1 MPPDRVSRGRAVPG
15 ALGPRRAIGNVLRQ
29 LREERHKSLA
39 DVAADTLISRSKLS
53 RLETA
58 QGTPQLRDIRD
69 LISYYEIDGTQQAA
83 RLRRWLAAARQP
95 GWWTEF
101 DFESLAENVDVHIAA
116 EADAVVE
123 RAYALP
129 FVPALLETDD
139 YASAI
144 FRDMEQRSEAEIGQL
159 LRIRQLRKGVLTER
173 AGLPPLKL
181 IAVMHETALRQV
193 VGSVSTMRDQLAEL
207 VNLSPQKHVQLYV
220 LPFTAK
226 PTFSMTCRYAHFEY
240 QDPQVPDVVNIET
253 HNGFIAVD
261 DPSLVARYRVAH
273 DELVA
278 ASLGEA
284 ESRALIA
291 SVRDDIYGR

>member
-1 MPPDRVSRGRAVPG
+1 MPPDKVSRGRPVPG
-15 ALGPRRAIGNVLRQ
+15 ALGPRRAIATVLRQ
-29 LREERHKSLA
+29 LREEQDKSLA
-39 DVAADTLISRSKLS
+39 DVAAVTLISRSKLS

-69 LISYYEIDGTQQAA
+69 LIDYYGIDGTQQAV
-83 RLRRWLAAARQP
+83 RLRRWQAAAHQP

-101 DFESLAENVDVHIAA
+101 DLESLGENVDVHIAA

-129 FVPALLETDD
+129 FVPALLQTDD
-139 YASAI
+139 YATAI
-144 FRDMEQRSEAEIGQL
+144 FRDMDQKSAAEISEL
-159 LRIRQLRKGVLTER
+159 LRIREGRKVVLADR
-173 AGLPPLKL
+173 AGLPPLTL

-193 VGSVSTMRDQLAEL
+193 VGSAPIMREQLDVL
-207 VNLSPQKHVQLYV
+207 LKLPRQQHVQLYV

-253 HNGFIAVD
+253 NNGFTAID
-261 DPSLVARYRVAH
+261 DPSLVARYRIGH

-291 SVRDDIYGR
+291 SVLDSYGG

>member
-1 MPPDRVSRGRAVPG
+1 MPPDKVSRGRPVPG
-15 ALGPRRAIGNVLRQ
+15 ALGPRRAIATVLRQ
-29 LREERHKSLA
+29 LREEQDKSLA
-39 DVAADTLISRSKLS
+39 DVAAVTLISKSKLS

-69 LISYYEIDGTQQAA
+69 LIQYYGIDGTQQAA
-83 RLRRWLAAARQP
+83 RLRRWQAAAHQP

-101 DFESLAENVDVHIAA
+101 DLESLGENVDVHIAA

-129 FVPALLETDD
+129 FVPALLQTDD
-139 YASAI
+139 YATAI
-144 FRDMEQRSEAEIGQL
+144 FRDMDQKSAAEISEL
-159 LRIRQLRKGVLTER
+159 LRIREGRKVVLADR
-173 AGLPPLKL
+173 AGTPLTL
-181 IAVMHETALRQV
+181 IAVMHEVALRQV
-193 VGSVSTMRDQLAEL
+193 VGSASIMRHQLDEL
-207 VNLSPQKHVQLYV
+207 LKLPPEHHVQLYV

-240 QDPQVPDVVNIET
+240 QDPQIPDVVNIET
-253 HNGFIAVD
+253 NNGFIVIN
-261 DPSLVARYRVAH
+261 DPSLVARYRIGH

-278 ASLGEA
+278 VSLGEA

-291 SVRDDIYGR
+291 SVRDSYGG